1 MAVTIGRTLVTPWT
15 WDTYPGKWEDE
26 ATADKPWTEAGVM
39 SFAFG
44 NTEAAGI
51 SEGRRIYQAFG
62 LFMAESLGFSEAV
75 VKRVTAAKFEA
86 SVISEGFQSNSNSVI
101 RASETLGISEGNA
114 YTVSQA
120 LEEAFSVADELAK
133 QFTFA
138 DEEAFA
144 VGDAMSRTASFLRG
158 WLEGVVVAD
167 TIAKTG
173 KLGKVEATQLLD
185 YFIRNANGV
194 IGDISFFTTA
204 YGLAEFEAQAKAAP
218 TGFTEFVPFLAGEHT
233 FREAIFKTTLEAA
246 TTMTRPRL
254 SGLVAA
260 VDVPDVTEQ
269 GVVTVQVGGTHVTYA
284 KKFFKAPSV
293 KVTIKAGVALCIP
306 RISNET
312 ETGFDL
318 KLESLA
324 NPGTFISGVA
334 TWSSEG
340 Y

>member
-1 MAVTIGRTLVTPWT
+1 MRF
-15 WDTYPGKWEDE
+15 D
-26 ATADKPWTEAGVM
+26 
-39 SFAFG
+39 FG
-44 NTEAAGI
+44 NTEAATVT
-51 SEGRRIYQAFG
+51 EGRNIYLQFG
-62 LFMAESLGFSEAV
+62 LFMSESLGFSEDV
-75 VKRVTAAKFEA
+75 VKRVTASRFEA
-86 SVISEGFQSNSNSVI
+86 STISEGFQGNSNSII
-101 RASETLGISEGNA
+101 RASETLGITEDNA

-120 LEEAFSVADELAK
+120 LSEAFTMADELAK

-138 DEEAFA
+138 DDEAFGVA
-144 VGDAMSRTASFLRG
+144 DKIFGRASYIRS
-158 WLEGVVVAD
+158 WLEGVAVAD

-173 KLGKVEATQLLD
+173 KLGKEEAAQLLD

-204 YGLAEFEAQAKAAP
+204 YGLAEFEAQAQAAP

-233 FREAIFKTTLEAA
+233 FGEALFKTTLEAA

-254 SGLVAA
+254 TSLVAA

-324 NPGTFISGVA
+324 NPGTYISGVA